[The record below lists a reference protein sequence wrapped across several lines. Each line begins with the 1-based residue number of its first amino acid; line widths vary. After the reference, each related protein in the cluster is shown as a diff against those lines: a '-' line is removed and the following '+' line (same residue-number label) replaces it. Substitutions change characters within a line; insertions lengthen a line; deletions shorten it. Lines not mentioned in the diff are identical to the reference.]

1 MKLQSTNG
9 NAKDAQ
15 AVQMQPNIQSFN
27 KEIIMNTVTQEQT
40 EQTYYQLQLLRS
52 DPYFTFDLEDYYDHY
67 QYNADAETARFRY
80 TAEGIAIHEAMEEDP
95 YLERWNAIIDEIF
108 D

>member
-1 MKLQSTNG
+1 
-9 NAKDAQ
+9 
-15 AVQMQPNIQSFN
+15 
-27 KEIIMNTVTQEQT
+27 MNTVTQEQT
-40 EQTYYQLQLLRS
+40 DQIYYQLQLLRS

-80 TAEGIAIHEAMEEDP
+80 TAEGIYIHEAMEEDP